1 MNKLFI
7 LDGQTE
13 GILAVLQNDSSK
25 KCPFFVGIHTEQLNK
40 DHTFEL
46 SVPADHEAAAHVKR
60 NNLVLFKDVDGEYQL
75 FQIYKTEEEHDG
87 TQLTTKAYAE
97 HSYFE
102 MVDDIIED
110 LRTINDTADSAMTD
124 ALSKSRFKKG
134 TIADLGLRTT
144 NFYYESAV
152 SSIQK
157 IIQTWGGEL
166 KKRISFN
173 GSRITERLIDL
184 PARRGADTGKRF
196 EFTKDLLSI
205 KRTVDISNLKTALYG
220 RGKGEETETGGY
232 TRRITFADVV
242 WNASGLDS
250 VDKPAGQEWVGDPV
264 ALERFGRIDPETGQ
278 KKHRMGVF
286 EDGEETD
293 PEALLQSTWDYLQS
307 INTPRVT
314 YEMSVLDLEEVAG
327 LSHEKVRLG
336 DTVFV
341 IDKEFTPALRIEARV
356 IELRRDLENPENT
369 QIILGNFL
377 PMFTDLSS
385 RLKSVESKL
394 DEKEGV
400 WDGVQDPIDDTD
412 FADITPAKPIVKATG
427 AFSKVIIEWDADLR
441 SYLKEYEVYVSP
453 VNNFTPDSSNLVART
468 SASIFTYEG
477 APNQQYYVKVRGV
490 NRAGTAGPFSDQRTA
505 TTARIGSSDLA
516 DLLITAEKLAVGSV
530 GNNKIDRSSA
540 NKLVIDTAD
549 IANAAITSALIEKAA
564 VGSAA
569 IANLAVGTAHIQD
582 LAVNRAK
589 IADLAVDTAKIADLA
604 VTNAK
609 IGNISANKIT
619 SDYLNVARID
629 VRAQLGANISTAE
642 EGLYSY
648 MKPYTVNGQTWYG
661 YSIIRDWIYLI
672 EETEEQYYNRPI
684 PEDGDELVFDFELW
698 AENTSGASPNIVF
711 TINVDFEGGGS
722 YTHNALL
729 HQLMTFKAN
738 AVNKVHYA
746 FKIPENAYAGQKA
759 VSWYVRMYTTTDATN
774 LYVRETDVRIRL
786 RGNLIVQGDIEAKN
800 LKAWEGLNV
809 NDQFIV
815 DALGNVKFAGTLEAG
830 VSINSPNINS
840 GQIELV
846 GEYSR
851 IDCYDSLTATQEEAV
866 VSNGL
871 IIQTHYDTAGNN
883 TTYRYSS
890 MSFGHLEAGISDNLE
905 GQTRSTNNYH
915 LLPYEYK
922 LYNGGTRIL
931 PGLIDNRDVSGSKI
945 LPDTLTRINGSQ
957 AEATFAYPMYIYA
970 DRLGIG
976 THKLDGS
983 GKGLLLDIRS
993 AEPSS
998 SGKFDA
1004 MISAQDAMHFRL
1016 IGDNKNAIEFHN
1028 TVKINANSDLLQL
1041 YGSDHVYVE
1050 FFKNGGTTRSA
1061 YYGFGSAGSNGFT
1074 LRNEISG
1081 GELTLVAGSGGI
1093 VNIPSNDLKVRSI
1106 TYTSDEG
1113 LKSEIELY
1121 EKSALQEI
1129 LATPIKQYYLEGD
1142 VPGVDQKRL
1151 GIIYQE
1157 APIDIVTPQK
1167 SLDGYAMDVMSF
1179 KAIQELHEEIQ
1190 SLKTIIE
1197 GMNPNE
1203 PGEPTEPA
1211 N

>member
-1 MNKLFI
+1 MNKLFL

-13 GILAVLQNDSSK
+13 GLLAVLKNDSSK
-25 KCPFFVGIHTEQLNK
+25 KGSFFDAVHTEQLNK
-40 DHTFEL
+40 DHTFEF

-157 IIQTWGGEL
+157 IIETWGGEL
-166 KKRISFN
+166 KKRIYFD
-173 GSRITERLIDL
+173 GSKITGRFVDL
-184 PARRGADTGKRF
+184 LARRGADTGKRF
-196 EFTKDLLSI
+196 ELGKDLLSI
-205 KRTVDISNLKTALYG
+205 KRTIVSQPKTALYG
-220 RGKGEETETGGY
+220 RGKGEETETGGF
-232 TRRITFADVV
+232 TRRITFADVI

-250 VDKPAGQEWVGDPV
+250 VDKPAGQEWVGDPE
-264 ALERFGRIDPETGQ
+264 ALERFGRIDPITGQ
-278 KKHRMGVF
+278 KRHRMGVF

-293 PEALLQSTWDYLQS
+293 PEALLQSTWDYLQT

-356 IELRRDLENPENT
+356 IELRRDLANPENT
-369 QIILGNFL
+369 EVILGNFL
-377 PMFTDLSS
+377 PMFTDLAS
-385 RLKSVESKL
+385 RLKNVESKL
-394 DEKEGV
+394 DGKEGV

-412 FADITPAKPIVKATG
+412 FADITPAKPTVKATG
-427 AFSKVIIEWDADLR
+427 AFSKVIIEWDADL
-441 SYLKEYEVYVSP
+441 SAYLKEYEVYVST
-453 VNNFTPDSSNLVART
+453 VNNFTPDASNLVART
-468 SASIFTYEG
+468 AASVFTYEG
-477 APNQQYYVKVRGV
+477 APDQQYYVKVRGV
-490 NRAGTAGPFSDQRTA
+490 NRARTAGPFSDQRTA

-516 DLLITAEKLAVGSV
+516 DLMITAQKLAAGAV
-530 GNNKIDRSSA
+530 GNDKLDRDSENKI
-540 NKLVIDTAD
+540 VIGQAD
-549 IANAAITSALIEKAA
+549 IAKAAI
-564 VGSAA
+564 GSAA
-569 IANLAVGTAHIQD
+569 IADLAVGTGHIQD
-582 LAVNRAK
+582 LAVNRGK
-589 IADLAVDTAKIADLA
+589 IADLAVDTAKIADA
-604 VTNAK
+604 AITNAK
-609 IGNISANKIT
+609 IANISATKIT
-619 SDYLNVARID
+619 SDYLNAARID

-642 EGLYSY
+642 ELLYGNMGNGFLDLGDGEKWY
-648 MKPYTVNGQTWYG
+648 QYLPYK
-661 YSIIRDWIYLI
+661 SWIYLL
-672 EETEEQYYNRPI
+672 EDTMADKYNRPT
-684 PEDGDELVFDFELW
+684 PEEGDEVAFDFLLY
-698 AENTSGASPNIVF
+698 AKNTSGAAPTLTASMTVY
-711 TINVDFEGGGS
+711 FEGGGS
-722 YTHNALL
+722 WTDPFSIH
-729 HQLMTFKAN
+729 TFQPVAAN
-738 AVNKVHYA
+738 TPTRVK
-746 FKIPENAYAGQKA
+746 FSRKIPEGAYSGKKP
-759 VSWYVRMYTTTDATN
+759 SYFEFSFYTTTSGTQ
-774 LYVRETDVRIRL
+774 LYVRDTDVRIRL
-786 RGNLIVQGDIEAKN
+786 RGSLIVQGDIEAKN
-800 LKAWEGLNV
+800 LTAWEGLNV
-809 NDQFIV
+809 NNQFVV
-815 DALGNVKFAGTLEAG
+815 DALGNVKFSGILEAG
-830 VSINSPNINS
+830 VSINSPIINS
-840 GQIELV
+840 GKIKLV

-851 IDCYDSLTATQEEAV
+851 LDCYDSTTATQEETA

-871 IIQTHYDTAGNN
+871 IIQTHYDTAGDD

-890 MSFGHLEAGISDNLE
+890 MSFGHLEAGVSDNLE
-905 GQTRSTNNYH
+905 GLTRSTNNYH

-945 LPDTLTRINGSQ
+945 RPNTLTRLNGSQ

-983 GKGLLLDIRS
+983 GQGLLLDIRS

-1004 MISAQDAMHFRL
+1004 MISAQNAMHFRL
-1016 IGDNKNAIEFHN
+1016 IGSTKDAINFHD
-1028 TVKINANSDLLQL
+1028 TVKINGNSDLLQL

-1050 FFKNGGTTRSA
+1050 FFKNGGLTRTA
-1061 YYGFGSAGSNGFT
+1061 YMGFGSAGSDGFT

-1081 GELTLVAGSGGI
+1081 GELTLVAGNGGI
-1093 VNIPSNDLKVRSI
+1093 VNIPSNDLKVRSM
-1106 TYTSDEG
+1106 TYTSDEEI
-1113 LKSEIELY
+1113 KTEIEPY
-1121 EKSALQEI
+1121 NKSALKEI
-1129 LATPIKQYYLEGD
+1129 LDMPIKQYYLKGD

-1157 APIDIVTPQK
+1157 ASVDIVTPQK
-1167 SLDGYAMDVMSF
+1167 SLDGYAMDTMAF
-1179 KAIQELHEEIQ
+1179 KGIQEIYGMLMDAY
-1190 SLKTIIE
+1190 TRIE
-1197 GMNPNE
+1197 TLEKNNE
-1203 PGEPTEPA
+1203 GVDTNGTETEPT